1 MILSFGCM
9 CMFCNASD
17 ATYTYTYT
25 YTYTN
30 TIIYRYIN
38 KEVWFFGRFTPL
50 KFSLFCQKMNN
61 SVEKL

>member
-1 MILSFGCM
+1 M
-9 CMFCNASD
+9 CMFCIATD

-38 KEVWFFGRFTPL
+38 KEVWFFGRFTP
-50 KFSLFCQKMNN
+50 
-61 SVEKL
+61 